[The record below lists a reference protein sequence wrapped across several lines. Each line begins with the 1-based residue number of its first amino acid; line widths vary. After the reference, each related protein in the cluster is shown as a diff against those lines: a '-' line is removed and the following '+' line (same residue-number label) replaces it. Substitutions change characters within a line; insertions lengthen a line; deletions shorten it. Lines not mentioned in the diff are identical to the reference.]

1 MDSAVEKALTKVA
14 TTEAGSL
21 SDIEASIAAAQA
33 GDRDAARQILS
44 GGPMTNA
51 LLNHLREQMGKRASA
66 LGIGVA
72 DRLATANVV
81 EPTRLLTKSYEARP
95 AQQQKKEMTM
105 RKMIYLVGAVAIAVV
120 AAGYVWSPSTQIPS
134 PQRVMATEVASMI
147 SPTEIM
153 TNSNRPL
160 PVEQWDAF

>member
-1 MDSAVEKALTKVA
+1 VEKALTKVA

-21 SDIEASIAAAQA
+21 SDIEATIAAAQV

-44 GGPMTNA
+44 GGLMTNP

-81 EPTRLLTKSYEARP
+81 EPN
-95 AQQQKKEMTM
+95 
-105 RKMIYLVGAVAIAVV
+105 
-120 AAGYVWSPSTQIPS
+120 QITHKI
-134 PQRVMATEVASMI
+134 V
-147 SPTEIM
+147 
-153 TNSNRPL
+153 
-160 PVEQWDAF
+160 